1 MGMSREGIGLNF
13 PRLEGHQTITDSE
26 STAPQQTNHHRHNH
40 GPHRHL
46 SSLELIVEA
55 EIIPRLMLA
64 HSDSRIKGATPAQK
78 PKLDRSNVLHF
89 AGLVLADDPVKT
101 AQYIAAM
108 RSSGIP
114 LDSIYAELL
123 APTACRLGELWE
135 DDLCD
140 YSLVALGMWRLQ
152 QVLYDLHSD
161 FEKQTEA
168 QTRGWKAL
176 LVSAPAEQHMLA
188 FFMVSEFFR
197 NMTSDYFR
205 RAGWDVWGAP
215 TGARDDLLEIA
226 RSEWFDVIEVSASCA
241 GRIAA
246 LAEDIRAIRRV
257 SLNKSVGVLVGGPAF
272 TAHPELVEICGADL
286 SSADERQVVA
296 QAEHLIGTRSLSGAR
311 RRNFVGHG

>member
-1 MGMSREGIGLNF
+1 MGMSQEGMDLHFLRG
-13 PRLEGHQTITDSE
+13 EGRQTTADNE
-26 STAPQQTNHHRHNH
+26 TTAPLQRNHHSH
-40 GPHRHL
+40 GPDRHL
-46 SSLELIVEA
+46 SSLAMIVEA

-64 HSDSRIKGATPAQK
+64 HSDSGIQGQSAQK

-108 RSSGIP
+108 RSSGIT

-161 FEKQTEA
+161 FEKQTEV
-168 QTRGWKAL
+168 QTRGLKAL

-215 TGARDDLLEIA
+215 TGARDDC
-226 RSEWFDVIEVSASCA
+226 SAC
-241 GRIAA
+241 GRHPGNTQGF
-246 LAEDIRAIRRV
+246 AE
-257 SLNKSVGVLVGGPAF
+257 
-272 TAHPELVEICGADL
+272 
-286 SSADERQVVA
+286 
-296 QAEHLIGTRSLSGAR
+296 
-311 RRNFVGHG
+311 